1 MTDERSS
8 ADRPAAFGEV
18 FANREYR
25 AVFLAMVMSWVGDY
39 LARAAVTAMVFQ
51 QTRSVAL
58 SAATFAISYL
68 PWIVGGPVLA
78 AVAERY
84 PYRTVMIVA
93 DLARAV
99 LIALVAMHGL
109 PIAVLLGLLFLVA
122 LLNPPFDA
130 ARSAL
135 LPRILEGDRYV
146 LAISIQGAAGQAAII
161 AGYLA
166 GGTLASFHPRIALLV
181 DAITFAVSAL
191 AIRVGVRSRAVE
203 AAPAARPHLL
213 RETAAG
219 FRLLAGSA
227 ALRSIAMIVFASML
241 FAVVPEGLAAA
252 WAGHL
257 SHNPRHSGVVQGLIM
272 IGNAV
277 GFTIGGLAI
286 SRMVAP
292 GVRVQL
298 IRPFAMIVPL
308 ALVPALLDPPAA
320 GVVTMAVAAG
330 FAVAGLM
337 PAANGLFV
345 QALPNAFRARAFG
358 LMQTG
363 LQLMQGIAVITTGV
377 LARRGG
383 VPTAVGLWGVFGL
396 LLMGAACVAW
406 PSAAR
411 FAEAVRRARETNEL
425 DVGPRRRRR
434 PAARLARQGLEQEAD
449 TGGHRVGA
457 MS

>member
-1 MTDERSS
+1 MSDERS
-8 ADRPAAFGEV
+8 AAERPAAFSEV

-25 AVFLAMVMSWVGDY
+25 AVFTAMVLSWVGDY

-51 QTRSVAL
+51 QTRSVTL

-68 PWIVGGPVLA
+68 PWIVGGPLLA
-78 AVAERY
+78 ALADRY
-84 PYRTVMIVA
+84 PYRTVMIVT
-93 DLARAV
+93 DLARAA
-99 LIALVAMHGL
+99 LIALVALHGL
-109 PIAVLLGLLFLVA
+109 PITVLLVLLFLIA

-146 LAISIQGAAGQAAII
+146 LAISVQGAAGQAAII

-166 GGTLASFHPRIALLV
+166 GGTLAGFHPRIALLI
-181 DAITFAVSAL
+181 DAITFAVSA
-191 AIRVGVRSRAVE
+191 AVIRLGVRRRE
-203 AAPAARPHLL
+203 AAPAPAVRPHLL

-257 SHNPRHSGVVQGLIM
+257 SHDPRRSGVIQGLIM

-286 SRMVAP
+286 SRLIAP
-292 GVRVQL
+292 DVRVRL
-298 IRPFAMIVPL
+298 IRPFAVLVPL
-308 ALVPALLDPPAA
+308 ALLPALLNPPAA
-320 GVVTMAVAAG
+320 GVVTMAVLAG
-330 FAVAGLM
+330 FAVAGVM
-337 PAANGLFV
+337 PPANGMFV

-363 LQLMQGIAVITTGV
+363 LQIMQGTAVITTGV
-377 LARRGG
+377 LARQVG
-383 VPTAVGLWGVFGL
+383 VPTVVGLWGLFGL
-396 LLMGAACVAW
+396 LLMGLVSLAW
-406 PSAAR
+406 PSRAR
-411 FAEAVRRARETNEL
+411 FTEAIRQAREANVAAAAGPEPAATA
-425 DVGPRRRRR
+425 PRRD
-434 PAARLARQGLEQEAD
+434 QEAD
-449 TGGHRVGA
+449 TGGFRVGV